1 MEDANLKIKPL
12 LKEQIIISIDRLTRF
27 KCPEEKYL
35 RVFYDI
41 ILHNLIEPKYNRS
54 ELENLENEKIMTLAQ
69 DVINFSLDKLG
80 CQSDKNFVI
89 NKKLFEYE
97 NSVFKFGDNIKSL
110 LTNKINYFGMLQLL
124 SENDLPDNLRWFKAL
139 NSDVDII
146 KARRNDAFRYPIEIL
161 VLTEGAT
168 EETLLPEF
176 AKLCNFDFE
185 REGVYLLPAGGKNQ
199 VVKAYYELSE
209 YLKIPVFVLFDNDGK
224 SNAKEIEPKL
234 RTTDEI
240 YIIECGE
247 FEDLLTQKLFER
259 ALNYELQN
267 ISIPADTVDYH
278 LPRVKIL
285 EDIFK
290 KRGMHELKKVEFAKT
305 VKKNI
310 LSCEDVSPEM
320 RRIIEKIKKIKLN
333 NEY

>member
-1 MEDANLKIKPL
+1 MRNLKIKPL
-12 LKEQIIISIDRLTRF
+12 LKDQIIISIDRLTRF
-27 KCPEEKYL
+27 KSPEEKYL

-124 SENDLPDNLRWFKAL
+124 TENDLPDNLRWFKAL
-139 NSDVDII
+139 NSDIDII

-185 REGVYLLPAGGKNQ
+185 KEGVYLLPAGGKNQ

-209 YLKIPVFVLFDNDGK
+209 YLKIPIFVLFDNDGK

-234 RTTDEI
+234 RATDEI

-320 RRIIEKIKKIKLN
+320 RRIIEKIRQIKLN
-333 NEY
+333 SKY